1 MAALTSGKALTHQL
15 QTDTLLMPVAA
26 GVRIFP
32 GALVCSNFRG
42 FAVPAADEAYY
53 VFEGIAMH
61 PCDVNGS
68 HQRLT
73 NDEAD
78 NRLGDDGD
86 IYIKVQRRGRV
97 RVVSEDAAAQA
108 YMSCRCYIV
117 DDQTVA
123 VVPASTTH
131 EILCGRMDRL
141 ISASEIEMSIDC
153 RTHCTSKESI
163 VTSTAAEATTT
174 TTGQA

>member
-1 MAALTSGKALTHQL
+1 MTALTSGKHVQRQL
-15 QTDTLLMPVAA
+15 ETDTLVIPVGG
-26 GVRIFP
+26 GVRLFP
-32 GALVCSNFRG
+32 GGLVCTNFRG

-53 VFEGIAMH
+53 VFEGYILN
-61 PCDVNGS
+61 PCDVNGV
-68 HQRLT
+68 HVRLA

-86 IYIKVQRRGRV
+86 LYVLVQRRGRI
-97 RVVSEDAAAQA
+97 RVVSHDAAAQA

-123 VVPASTTH
+123 VVPATTVH

-163 VTSTAAEATTT
+163 ITSTTV
-174 TTGQA
+174 GG

>member
-1 MAALTSGKALTHQL
+1 MAALTSGRHFRHQL
-15 QTDTLLMPVAA
+15 ETDTLAIPLKG

-32 GALVCSNFRG
+32 GALVCTDFTG
-42 FAVPAADEAYY
+42 FGVPGADVAYY
-53 VFEGIAMH
+53 VFEGYMLN
-61 PCDVNGS
+61 PCDVNGV
-68 HQRLT
+68 HVRLA

-86 IYIKVQRRGRV
+86 LYVLVQRRGRI
-97 RVVSEDAAAQA
+97 RVVSHDAAAQA

-123 VVPASTTH
+123 VVPATTVH

-163 VTSTAAEATTT
+163 ITTTAAEATTT
-174 TTGQA
+174 TSGQ

>member
-1 MAALTSGKALTHQL
+1 MTALTSGKALAHQL
-15 QTDTLLMPVAA
+15 QTDTLLIPVAG

-32 GALVCSNFRG
+32 GALVCTNYQG
-42 FAVPAADEAYY
+42 FAVPAADEAYF
-53 VFEGIAMH
+53 VFEGFCMH

-68 HQRLT
+68 HLRLT

-97 RVVSEDAAAQA
+97 RVHSEDAADQA

-123 VVPASTTH
+123 VVPGSTTH
-131 EILCGRMDRL
+131 QIRCGRMDRL
-141 ISASEIEMSIDC
+141 ISSSEIEMSIDC
-153 RTHCTSKESI
+153 RTHCTDKQS
-163 VTSTAAEATTT
+163 VTTTTAAPTTT
-174 TTGQA
+174 TTTAQA